1 MSFSPQNKLPI
12 NLKFFNKPELR
23 IGFDGNIRKI
33 KRVMNSCHV
42 ERTVKNEKKKILIR
56 LTCIVTQRTLQ
67 IWKNKLL

>member
-42 ERTVKNEKKKILIR
+42 ERTIKNEKKKILIR
-56 LTCIVTQRTLQ
+56 LTCIVTQRTHLEEQ
-67 IWKNKLL
+67 ASLN